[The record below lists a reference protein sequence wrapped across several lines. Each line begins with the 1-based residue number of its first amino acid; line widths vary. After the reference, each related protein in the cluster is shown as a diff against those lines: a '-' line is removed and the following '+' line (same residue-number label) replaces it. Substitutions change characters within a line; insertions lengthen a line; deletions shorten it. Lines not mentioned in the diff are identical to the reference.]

1 MIIIL
6 LLIAIVLIL
15 LAPFSGGLTLIL
27 LVLVVILILLN
38 LFGKILFGTTDA
50 IYSAFNEKNCPY
62 CKEAIKSSA
71 IKCKHCGSEL
81 KISKSENSNKNIN
94 EDEKWINYIKEIQNI
109 QDKQYLSHCYATYQ
123 VKRDFESAIDMVSF
137 KYKITHINLHEKK
150 VKLIIQNNSVENSST
165 EIIKLADDFCKEIV
179 V

>member
-27 LVLVVILILLN
+27 LVLVVVLILLI
-38 LFGKILFGTTDA
+38 LFGKILFGTTDV

-81 KISKSENSNKNIN
+81 KISKSENLN

-123 VKRDFESAIDMVSF
+123 VKKDFDNAINMVNF
-137 KYKITHINLHEKK
+137 KYKITHINFHEKK
-150 VKLIIQNNSVENSST
+150 VRLVINKNSVEKTTSELINM
-165 EIIKLADDFCKEIV
+165 ADDFCKEIKI
-179 V
+179 